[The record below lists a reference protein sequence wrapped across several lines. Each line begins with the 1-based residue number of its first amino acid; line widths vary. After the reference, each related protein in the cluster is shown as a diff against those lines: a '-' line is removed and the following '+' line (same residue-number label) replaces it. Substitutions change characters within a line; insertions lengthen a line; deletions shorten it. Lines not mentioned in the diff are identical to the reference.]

1 MTLKVVRYIVAM
13 AAAGAALAPEWVL
26 ACPVCFGALE
36 GPLADGAN
44 KAVLA
49 LLGIT
54 ISVLAAFAT
63 FFVYL
68 VRRARAFE
76 TADSNVGEVNNGPA
90 AVNRSNIMEGTT

>member
-1 MTLKVVRYIVAM
+1 MLPRVVRYVVAGM
-13 AAAGAALAPEWVL
+13 AAAVALTPESLL
-26 ACPVCFGALE
+26 ACPVCFGALD

-54 ISVLAAFAT
+54 VSVLAAFAT

-68 VRRARAFE
+68 VRRARVFDTTDGTITGE
-76 TADSNVGEVNNGPA
+76 SGTAEI
-90 AVNRSNIMEGTT
+90 NRPNIMEGTT

>member
-1 MTLKVVRYIVAM
+1 MTLKFVRYIVAM
-13 AAAGAALAPEWVL
+13 AAAGVALAPEWVL

-68 VRRARAFE
+68 VRRARAFDAAAA
-76 TADSNVGEVNNGPA
+76 TVAGPNGPA
-90 AVNRSNIMEGTT
+90 AVNRGNITEGTA

>member
-13 AAAGAALAPEWVL
+13 VAAGVALAPEWVL

-68 VRRARAFE
+68 VRRARAFD
-76 TADSNVGEVNNGPA
+76 AAGAAVAAPNGPA
-90 AVNRSNIMEGTT
+90 AVNRSNIMEGTA